1 MMNSQKVVILAK
13 AGIQNL
19 LGKSWT
25 PASAGVTDLFS
36 GIYYGFPKSQS
47 FTKFLIFNLI
57 FMPITT
63 KKGDKG
69 FTSLLGGRR
78 VPKFHLRPETY
89 GTLDELNSFLGM
101 ARAVSKDRTV
111 KETLLTIQNH
121 LFIIGSA
128 LALSGKDRTLLKRE
142 VTQKEV
148 DWLPRLSVAFEVS
161 LMTEPKFIIYGETY
175 VSSILDV
182 ARAVSRRAERRV
194 AEMKSKRMLSNLKI
208 LEYLNRLSD
217 VLYLLARYEERK
229 AGVKPRHPSY

>member
-1 MMNSQKVVILAK
+1 
-13 AGIQNL
+13 
-19 LGKSWT
+19 
-25 PASAGVTDLFS
+25 
-36 GIYYGFPKSQS
+36 
-47 FTKFLIFNLI
+47 
-57 FMPITT
+57 MPIST

-101 ARAVSKDRTV
+101 ARAVAKDQTV

-121 LFIIGSA
+121 LFIIGSV
-128 LALSGKDRTLLKRE
+128 LALSGRERNLLKRE
-142 VTQKEV
+142 ISRKEV
-148 DWLPRLSVAFEVS
+148 DWLTRLSIDFEVS
-161 LMTEPKFIIYGETY
+161 LMPEPKFIIYGETY
-175 VSSILDV
+175 ASSILDV

-194 AEMKSKRMLSNLKI
+194 AEMKSKRMLSNPKI